1 MAPNT
6 IRIALAQLNPTVGG
20 VAGNAAK
27 VRAARAEA
35 ARFGADLVML
45 PELFLVG
52 YPPQGLVLKPAFQ
65 DACRDACEALARETA
80 DGGPAAL
87 VGLPWVEGSLL
98 HNAYA
103 LLDQGAVAAVRF
115 KVDLPNGGV
124 FNERR
129 VFEPGLLP
137 GPIVV
142 RGVRLGIPIGD
153 DIGAGDVVECL
164 AETGAELLLT
174 PNGSPYWRGNA
185 EERLNIAVG
194 RVTESGLPLVYL
206 NQIGVQ
212 DEAVFDGASFVLNAD
227 ASVAGQVPAFRES
240 VALTAW
246 EKDEDG
252 WRCAQAPRAI
262 AEEGDEADY
271 AACVLGLRDYV
282 DKTGAPG
289 VALALSG
296 DLDSALC
303 AAMAVDALGPA
314 RVRAIVLPA
323 DRSASA
329 EALAGAA
336 ACAQNLG
343 VRFDVVPVAEAL
355 GGLEA
360 CLKPMFQGR
369 ARDAADEHIQTRI
382 RGAVLLSV
390 ANTFGLMP
398 VASGNKSDRAIGSAT
413 LSDGMSGYNPIKDC
427 CTTEVDRLAA
437 LRNLWKPAGALG
449 PDGPVISETFR
460 TASAFEQRESRTG
473 RGSLPPGDVLDD
485 ILRCLVERDMRV
497 SDIVARG
504 HDPET
509 VTMVER
515 LSYRAEPKRRQA
527 APGVKLTKRSFGRDH
542 RIPIVNRF
550 RDEGRAAL
558 KSAKA
563 PAKAAGQSR
572 SGEFDV

>member
-1 MAPNT
+1 M
-6 IRIALAQLNPTVGG
+6 
-20 VAGNAAK
+20 
-27 VRAARAEA
+27 
-35 ARFGADLVML
+35 
-45 PELFLVG
+45 
-52 YPPQGLVLKPAFQ
+52 
-65 DACRDACEALARETA
+65 
-80 DGGPAAL
+80 
-87 VGLPWVEGSLL
+87 
-98 HNAYA
+98 
-103 LLDQGAVAAVRF
+103 
-115 KVDLPNGGV
+115 
-124 FNERR
+124 
-129 VFEPGLLP
+129 
-137 GPIVV
+137 
-142 RGVRLGIPIGD
+142 RLGIPIGD

-206 NQIGVQ
+206 NQIGGQ
-212 DEAVFDGASFVLNAD
+212 GEAVFDGASFVLNAD
-227 ASVAGQVPAFRES
+227 ASLAGQVPAFRES
-240 VALTAW
+240 VALTVW
-246 EKDEDG
+246 EKT
-252 WRCAQAPRAI
+252 RHR
-262 AEEGDEADY
+262 
-271 AACVLGLRDYV
+271 
-282 DKTGAPG
+282 
-289 VALALSG
+289 LALRP
-296 DLDSALC
+296 
-303 AAMAVDALGPA
+303 GPA
-314 RVRAIVLPA
+314 RNRGGGGRGRLRRLRARTSRLRRQ
-323 DRSASA
+323 DRGSRRRRWRSRATSTRRCAPPWPSMRSGRPASA
-329 EALAGAA
+329 PLRCPPTAPLRPRRLLTRPRAPKTS
-336 ACAQNLG
+336 AC
-343 VRFDVVPVAEAL
+343 RFDVVPVAEAL

-558 KSAKA
+558 KSARR
-563 PAKAAGQSR
+563 KAAGQSR